1 MVNCMKYIDAAQTAE
16 MLKSK
21 DNILILTH
29 YHPDG
34 DTLGSAFAL
43 CRALRKLGKRARVH
57 NEEAINP
64 KFSFLWEDMEQ
75 QDFEEDFVMSV
86 DVAAAELL
94 GEKTQAR
101 YADKITLAIDHHSSN
116 SLDVPYIYLEG
127 DSAANAELI
136 MLVIDELGV
145 EIDALTAG
153 CIYTGVST
161 DTGCFRYGNVT
172 RRSFQIAGRMLDL
185 GADLYNINIK
195 MFETKTKGM
204 IKIEEMVLNSVEYAF
219 GGKCA
224 MVTITQDMF
233 KQTGTTE
240 NDCEAISSLPRQIEG
255 VLVGITIKERK
266 NGMFKASVRSRA
278 PVNSANICIALGG
291 GGHSEAAGCRFDGTL
306 ERFKEKLLEEVE
318 KELNRR

>member
-1 MVNCMKYIDAAQTAE
+1 MKYIDAKGVAKI
-16 MLKSK
+16 LRSK

-43 CRALRKLGKRARVH
+43 CRALKKLGKHVRVH
-57 NEEAINP
+57 NEEEIAK
-64 KFSFLWEDMEQ
+64 KFDYLWQGLEIED
-75 QDFEEDFVMSV
+75 FKEDFVVSV
-86 DVAAAELL
+86 DVATMELL
-94 GEKTQAR
+94 GEKTQQQ

-116 SLDVPYIYLEG
+116 RLDVPYLYLEG

-145 EIDALTAG
+145 EIDNKIAD

-195 MFETKTKGM
+195 MFETKSKGM
-204 IKIEEMVLNSVEYAF
+204 IKIEELALNSVEYAF
-219 GGKCA
+219 DGKCA
-224 MVTITQDMF
+224 MITITQDMF
-233 KQTGTTE
+233 RKTGTTE

-255 VLVGITIKERK
+255 VYVGITIKERK

-278 PVNSANICIALGG
+278 PANSANICSALGG
-291 GGHSEAAGCRFDGTL
+291 GGHAEAAGCRFDGGI
-306 ERFKEKLLEEVE
+306 EEFKEALLKEVE
-318 KELNRR
+318 KELSKI